1 MQRCRGREN
10 AKKGKLS
17 VFCGLG
23 TRLPQAL
30 VGCFARDGFINAD
43 EIRDAVI
50 SATRGDLADRCTA
63 AAE

>member
-1 MQRCRGREN
+1 MADN
-10 AKKGKLS
+10 FNVL
-17 VFCGLG
+17 L
-23 TRLPQAL
+23 T
-30 VGCFARDGFINAD
+30 AD